1 MNMNMNMNMNMVI
14 LSGDRAGGLH
24 REMSQCSAPPMSVKD
39 RTVVG
44 LPMFR
49 DFATNHMLR

>member
-1 MNMNMNMNMNMVI
+1 MNVNMVI

-24 REMSQCSAPPMSVKD
+24 REMSRCSAPPVSVKD

-44 LPMFR
+44 PPVFR
-49 DFATNHMLR
+49 DFATGHMLR